1 MSSFVA
7 RAPSASPSPV
17 ILKLTDP
24 DQARRE
30 RGRSIAAVCR
40 IEERKPGLW
49 VVPAQAG
56 GGSYWVRMEGDPPT
70 CTCEDFAKRGRACK
84 HIHAVR
90 AVIQRRAEPACAGLV
105 APAEA
110 TDAAEPPAGRERM
123 TAPRPTYRQD
133 WPAYNEAQ
141 INEKSKFLALL
152 TDLCRGIPEPPKAP
166 EKARRGGRPSVPM
179 ADRAVA
185 CALKVFTTVSGRR
198 ASTDMRDAKDKG
210 HLSHS
215 PHYSAVFRYLEDPAM
230 TPILRGLIAASAR
243 PLRSIEVDF
252 VIDSTG
258 FSTSRFVR
266 WFDHKYGVVRRKYDW
281 VKAHLMTGVKTNV
294 VTAVEVAG
302 RDAHDS
308 PMFKPLFDAT
318 VGNGFRI
325 GEVSADAA
333 YLGHENMEMVGA
345 AGGTPYIG
353 FKSNTTAAGGG
364 LMAKMFHMYNLYR
377 DEYLAHYHKRSN
389 IESTNAMIK
398 AKFGDHVR
406 AKSDVAMAN
415 EALCKVLCH
424 NLCCLIQSTYEL
436 GVEAIFWGREPTAS
450 LAATGEPT
458 EGDPAE
464 MWAWV

>member
-1 MSSFVA
+1 
-7 RAPSASPSPV
+7 
-17 ILKLTDP
+17 
-24 DQARRE
+24 
-30 RGRSIAAVCR
+30 
-40 IEERKPGLW
+40 
-49 VVPAQAG
+49 
-56 GGSYWVRMEGDPPT
+56 
-70 CTCEDFAKRGRACK
+70 
-84 HIHAVR
+84 
-90 AVIQRRAEPACAGLV
+90 
-105 APAEA
+105 
-110 TDAAEPPAGRERM
+110 
-123 TAPRPTYRQD
+123 
-133 WPAYNEAQ
+133 
-141 INEKSKFLALL
+141 
-152 TDLCRGIPEPPKAP
+152 
-166 EKARRGGRPSVPM
+166 M